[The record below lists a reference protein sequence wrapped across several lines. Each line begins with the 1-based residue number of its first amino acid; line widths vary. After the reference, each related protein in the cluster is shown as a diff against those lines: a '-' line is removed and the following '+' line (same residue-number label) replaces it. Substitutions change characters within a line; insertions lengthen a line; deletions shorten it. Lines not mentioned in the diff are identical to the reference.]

1 MALAVKK
8 LPANAGDKKD
18 ADSILGS
25 RRSPGGGNGN
35 PLQYVPRESHGQ
47 KSLVGYSPWDRNVS
61 DLTEQ
66 LTLHQVFFLAGSIFM
81 V

>member
-18 ADSILGS
+18 AGSILGS

-47 KSLVGYSPWDRNVS
+47 KSLVGYSPGGYKES
-61 DLTEQ
+61 DTTE
-66 LTLHQVFFLAGSIFM
+66 VI
-81 V
+81 